1 MKSNQINNMKKLIT
15 LICVFAIFACKQEP
29 KDYATI
35 SGKITNPDDSKTIT
49 IFQGRDFSKEIKLN
63 DDGTFNDT
71 LKVEEGVYTFK
82 HGDGYGQVYLKND
95 NETSFTLDS
104 KEFDKTLK
112 FQGDDANRSNFYIQN
127 SLIAEKYLTDNIF
140 DASEA
145 DFTAAMNNVKA
156 DYEGLKSKFPDL
168 DASFFFDED
177 KKIEKIIKSYTNY
190 FQSKLAMRK
199 EFPAGKPSPTFV
211 NYENYKGGTTSL
223 NDFKGKYV
231 YVDVW
236 ATWCGPCKREI
247 PSLKKLEK
255 EYHGKNIE
263 FVSISVDNGRGYKDR
278 SPELAKE
285 GWKKMVADKQ
295 LGGVQLYSDK
305 AFESDFILAYKIKG
319 IPRFILID
327 PQGNI
332 VNADAPRPSS
342 PAIKKLF
349 NTLNI

>member
-1 MKSNQINNMKKLIT
+1 MKKLT
-15 LICVFAIFACKQEP
+15 ALLVVLTIFACKLEP
-29 KDYATI
+29 KEYATI
-35 SGKITNPDDSKTIT
+35 SGKIENMDDSKTIT
-49 IFQGRDFSKEIKLN
+49 IFQGRNYSKEIALN
-63 DDGTFNDT
+63 EDGTFQDT
-71 LKVEEGVYTFK
+71 LKIEEGIFAFK
-82 HGDGYGQVYLKND
+82 HGDEYGQIYLKNG
-95 NETSFTLDS
+95 NETSFTLDT
-104 KEFDKTLK
+104 KQFDESLN
-112 FQGDDANRSNFYIQN
+112 FEGDDSSRSNFYLKN
-127 SLIAEKYLTDNIF
+127 SLIVEKHLTDGIF
-140 DASEA
+140 DATEA
-145 DFTAAMNNVKA
+145 EFNAAINNLNS
-156 DYEGLKSKFPDL
+156 DYENLKSNYNEL

-177 KKIEKIIKSYTNY
+177 KKLERTLKSYTDY

-199 EFPAGKPSPTFV
+199 AFPPGKPSPSFE

-223 NDFKGKYV
+223 SDFKGKYV

-255 EYHGKNIE
+255 EFHGKNIE

-285 GWKKMVADKQ
+285 GWKKMIVEKE

-305 AFESDFILAYKIKG
+305 AFQSDFIQAYKIQG

-342 PAIKKLF
+342 PALKELF
-349 NTLNI
+349 NSLNI